1 LKPVFIIAVVFSVAI
16 ALVGVVAMTNTADAE
31 LFDINRPMSLTQ
43 FVQQVSENAA
53 EANKAITEA
62 KRIEVVAERDVANA
76 KSKYHAAI
84 AEYKAAAEV
93 KRIEVA
99 EAKLAKAKVAA
110 DKAEDGPGKVSIA
123 EAKRIEALAERDVA
137 KAKSKYHAA
146 IAEYKAA
153 ENAKINVEPRVIK
166 YNEAMAKAIAESN
179 SGKSAEQAQYN
190 KYKAVVD
197 KAAAEVKRIEVAEA
211 KLAIAESKYHAAIA
225 EYKAAENI
233 ASYNTYKADGAAQ
246 APARDYGSST
256 YNAPQAPTTNYGS
269 AEPYVPPKLDFKP
282 IQIPEPKYQFK
293 EPDRSVITDHKLD
306 IPNFKPNPIPKSMP
320 IPPSINPAKQFVY
333 DNPGRDIVLSRE
345 NPGIPNSAWNP

>member
-43 FVQQVSENAA
+43 FVQNVSENAA

-62 KRIEVVAERDVANA
+62 KRIEV
-76 KSKYHAAI
+76 
-84 AEYKAAAEV
+84 AEV
-93 KRIEVA
+93 
-99 EAKLAKAKVAA
+99 KLAKAKVAA
-110 DKAEDGPGKVSIA
+110 DKAEDAADKVVVSKVVNVIEEVLNIDSSKVVVSKAVVSKASTEDRVMIA
-123 EAKRIEALAERDVA
+123 EAKATADKASDKAAE
-137 KAKSKYHAA
+137 AKS
-146 IAEYKAA
+146 EYKAA
-153 ENAKINVEPRVIK
+153 LSE
-166 YNEAMAKAIAESN
+166 Y
-179 SGKSAEQAQYN
+179 
-190 KYKAVVD
+190 AVVGGKVGAD
-197 KAAAEVKRIEVAEA
+197 AKRIEVAEA
-211 KLAIAESKYHAAIA
+211 KLAKARVAAEKAEDAAEKASIAVKT
-225 EYKAAENI
+225 AENI

-246 APARDYGSST
+246 SPARDYGSSTYNAPQAPTTNYGSST

-282 IQIPEPKYQFK
+282 FQIPEPKYQFK